1 MMRPFAWNVLAMVIG
16 LGLVSSA
23 TAQVV
28 RNTNGP
34 GPHNILE
41 SVVIP
46 SNAEV
51 LALSGVVPQ
60 PIDPSKRP
68 DSIEDYG
75 DTKTQTTSVL
85 NQIKA
90 TLERRG
96 YKMSDVVRM
105 TVYLTADPKRTDG
118 RMDFQGMNEAYRMF
132 FGTAE
137 NPNVVARS
145 TVQVAALA
153 GPFYLVEIE
162 VTAAKAP
169 ARSAGLS
176 SGAATHSN
184 SK

>member
-1 MMRPFAWNVLAMVIG
+1 MRTLAFQVLAFAIG
-16 LGLVSSA
+16 FGLIDGA
-23 TAQVV
+23 EGQIV

-34 GPHNILE
+34 GPHTILE

-46 SNAEV
+46 PNAEV

-68 DSIEDYG
+68 TSIDDYG
-75 DTKTQTTSVL
+75 DTKTQTISVL

-90 TLERRG
+90 ILERRG

-105 TVYLTADPKRTDG
+105 TVYLTADPKRQDG

-132 FGTAE
+132 FGTPE
-137 NPNVVARS
+137 NPNLVARS

-153 GPFYLVEIE
+153 SPYFLVEIE
-162 VTAAKAP
+162 VTAAKVP
-169 ARSAGLS
+169 A
-176 SGAATHSN
+176 
-184 SK
+184 SKNQ

>member
-1 MMRPFAWNVLAMVIG
+1 MRPFAWKVLAVVLSFGAM
-16 LGLVSSA
+16 SAA

-28 RNTNGP
+28 RNTTGP
-34 GPHNILE
+34 GPANILE
-41 SVVIP
+41 SVTIP
-46 SNAEV
+46 ANAEV

-60 PIDPSKRP
+60 AIDPKTRP
-68 DSIEDYG
+68 TKIEDLG
-75 DTKTQTTSVL
+75 DTKTQTISVL

-105 TVYLTADPKRTDG
+105 TVYLTADPKNKEG

-145 TVQVAALA
+145 TVQVSALA
-153 GPFYLVEIE
+153 NPLYLVEIE

-169 ARSAGLS
+169 
-176 SGAATHSN
+176 
-184 SK
+184 K